1 MKNSIELGISGNIN
15 EFKFAVETTLQEKI
29 KSNLMEKK
37 AEVAK
42 TLFSENCGE
51 YKPFHGDKQKEEKAK
66 KFADQ
71 YKKKRDAYRELM
83 AARKA
88 NEEVEIEEDEQGTLT
103 RKITNRVGRIN
114 KGLAKLKKKS
124 GHTDIQGTG
133 KTNKETIRKG
143 VSKMNKDEINDTLSS

>member
-15 EFKFAVETTLQEKI
+15 EFKFAVETVLQEKI

-83 AARKA
+83 ASRKA
-88 NEEVEIEEDEQGTLT
+88 NEEVED
-103 RKITNRVGRIN
+103 IT
-114 KGLAKLKKKS
+114 
-124 GHTDIQGTG
+124 
-133 KTNKETIRKG
+133 E
-143 VSKMNKDEINDTLSS
+143 TLSVSSGVKTWIDDFIKSNAPQFEGKSRKEKINMAVAAFNAAKSKNEK